1 MSDMVKSRKTRLAAL
16 LTSGAMA
23 VGLAAVPAA
32 SAGPT
37 LVKVEVTRV
46 LNNNV
51 VSVAIP
57 INAAANICGLDVDV
71 LTGLLTPVTPGDT
84 QTVTCTATAN
94 PNQSGLITVT
104 RR

>member
-37 LVKVEVTRV
+37 LVNVEVTRV

-57 INAAANICGLDVDV
+57 VNAAANICGVDVDV
-71 LTGLLTPVTPGDT
+71 LTALPAG